1 MLNSSV
7 YFEQELMRSFVKFR
21 QELRQLLA
29 DNGVASNPGW
39 TEDDIVNAFRQ
50 LLRLKDASI
59 ALYDV
64 RLREAQERLFRFDP
78 TLRGPW

>member
-21 QELRQLLA
+21 QA